1 MAFLKYFL
9 RVKKLDDL
17 IRRKATGSPAMLAKK
32 MNLSRSVL
40 MDYLHDMKKLG
51 FPIKYDR
58 HRSTYYYEE
67 NVGKADVLITTMIE
81 RVSSC

>member
-9 RVKKLDDL
+9 RVQQLDDL
-17 IRRKATGSPAMLAKK
+17 IRRKATGSPATLAKK

-40 MDYLHDMKKLG
+40 MDYLQDMRKLG

-58 HRSTYYYEE
+58 HRNTYYYEE
-67 NVGKADVLITTMIE
+67 NEGKVDAVMTKLLFG
-81 RVSSC
+81 SA